1 MKKRV
6 VSLIMVAAM
15 AATMFAGCG
24 SKKEASASKP
34 SSEGKVLNIQCWNDE
49 FRGFVEQHYD
59 GYEKVDDQ
67 TGKIGDVT
75 VKWTETPSKDNAYQ
89 ENLDRV
95 LQNQESADADDKVD
109 LFLVEADYALKYT
122 DTDYVLPVADV
133 GITEDDTKDM
143 YQYTKDVVTDSN
155 GVLKGV
161 SWQACPG
168 IMFYNRDIAKEV
180 LGTDDP
186 TEVQNYV
193 KDWDTFTQTAET
205 MAAKGYKMTST
216 VNDTYRTYSNNVSSK
231 WVEEGKLNIDDNI
244 MKWVD
249 DSKKMVDEGTTA
261 GTHELWS
268 DDWNK
273 GMYEKDAVFCY
284 FGPAWLVNFSMHA
297 DEEGSVA
304 NAGKWGGCVG
314 PQSFYWGGTWLCAA
328 AGTDNAEL
336 VKDIMYKFSCDP
348 ATLKALVEDN
358 DQFANNKTVM
368 AEMAKSDYTSKVLG
382 GQNPLPMYM
391 EGAEKVDR
399 SNMTAY
405 DQGCNAEF
413 QNAMMNYFDGNAT
426 EDEALQLFYKAI
438 GEKYPAIELPE

>member
-49 FRGFVEQHYD
+49 FRGFVEDHYD

-186 TEVQNYV
+186 DEVQNYV

-205 MAAKGYKMTST
+205 MAANCK
-216 VNDTYRTYSNNVSSK
+216 
-231 WVEEGKLNIDDNI
+231 
-244 MKWVD
+244 
-249 DSKKMVDEGTTA
+249 
-261 GTHELWS
+261 
-268 DDWNK
+268 
-273 GMYEKDAVFCY
+273 
-284 FGPAWLVNFSMHA
+284 
-297 DEEGSVA
+297 
-304 NAGKWGGCVG
+304 
-314 PQSFYWGGTWLCAA
+314 
-328 AGTDNAEL
+328 
-336 VKDIMYKFSCDP
+336 
-348 ATLKALVEDN
+348 
-358 DQFANNKTVM
+358 
-368 AEMAKSDYTSKVLG
+368 
-382 GQNPLPMYM
+382 
-391 EGAEKVDR
+391 
-399 SNMTAY
+399 
-405 DQGCNAEF
+405 
-413 QNAMMNYFDGNAT
+413 
-426 EDEALQLFYKAI
+426 
-438 GEKYPAIELPE
+438 